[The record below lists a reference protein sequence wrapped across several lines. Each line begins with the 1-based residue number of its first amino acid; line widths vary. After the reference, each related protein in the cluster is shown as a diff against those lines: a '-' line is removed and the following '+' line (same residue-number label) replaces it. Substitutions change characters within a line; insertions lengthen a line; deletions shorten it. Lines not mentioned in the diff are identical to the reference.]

1 MQRIGGVAGV
11 LFLHGGYS
19 MAEAGM
25 QRTPAA
31 EISRVP
37 FATPHPIEAP
47 LVHHI
52 IPTRPYK
59 SPFRVHVDPPT
70 RPTSGP
76 LSHAD
81 RRTLTLRAHFW
92 CSGFQYACHASV
104 HFGPLQSPTS
114 SYRKVA
120 PYSVYAGW
128 DKR

>member
-59 SPFRVHVDPPT
+59 SPFRVHFDPPT

-81 RRTLTLRAHFW
+81 RRALN
-92 CSGFQYACHASV
+92 
-104 HFGPLQSPTS
+104 PE
-114 SYRKVA
+114 
-120 PYSVYAGW
+120 
-128 DKR
+128 